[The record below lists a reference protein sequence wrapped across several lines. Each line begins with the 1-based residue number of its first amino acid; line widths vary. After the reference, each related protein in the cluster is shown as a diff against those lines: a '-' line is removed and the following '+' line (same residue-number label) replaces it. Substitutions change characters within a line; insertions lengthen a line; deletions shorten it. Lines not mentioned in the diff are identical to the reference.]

1 MDIERAGE
9 ITKVDDEARVVYG
22 WASVIRK
29 GGRTQIDTQGDVI
42 PDDVM
47 EAAAWDFLKH
57 AGVGCVMHARD
68 PAGSPIKVGSCV
80 ASFPLTAVTKAAFG
94 IESDID
100 GWMFG
105 MHVTDDGVWKMV
117 KAGELKGFSIGGKG
131 GGVIVDAATIE

>member
-9 ITKVDDEARVVYG
+9 ITKVDAEARVVYG

-29 GGRTQIDTQGDVI
+29 GGKLQIDAQGDVI

-47 EAAAWDFLKH
+47 EEAAWDFLKN

-68 PAGSPIKVGSCV
+68 ANDRPIQVGSCV

-94 IESDID
+94 IQSDVD

-105 MHVTDDGVWKMV
+105 MHVTDDETWGMV
-117 KAGELKGFSIGGKG
+117 KRGELKGFSIGGKG
-131 GGVIVDAATIE
+131 GGDIVDASTVA